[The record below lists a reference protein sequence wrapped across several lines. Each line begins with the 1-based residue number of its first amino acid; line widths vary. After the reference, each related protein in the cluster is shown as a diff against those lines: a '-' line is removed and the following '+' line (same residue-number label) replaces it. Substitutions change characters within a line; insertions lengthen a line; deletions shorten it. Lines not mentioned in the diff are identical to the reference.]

1 MRCESEFCLFLTAS
15 KGLSFGFL
23 MSIRSSTGRSQHRNA
38 RVAAQQAVS
47 EALKGLDA
55 PALLVLLY
63 AGIGYDQASLVQ
75 SAKECCGAVPLVGC
89 SGEGGIGA
97 GWSEES
103 AFWVSAMALGGQ
115 GVEVRT
121 GLVPGLEADSDAVG
135 RRLRQEAVRTGDRAL
150 FLFPDGVTV
159 NVTRLYQGLGDTSVP
174 ILGGMAADDWFA
186 ERRSW
191 QYHDGTATND
201 AVAWFSLRGDVH
213 VAWVSHHGCRRLH
226 GESVVTASRENRLIG
241 IDGIPVMEFLKDCA
255 LSRGHGM
262 FEGTALN
269 IALFY
274 QLPGS
279 SDSQVTHVVLPSAG
293 DALDEVRVQPEL
305 PVGTRIWLARRDPD
319 TISEDIEALA
329 EGLTRGL
336 EGREPRAVLHFDCAG
351 RGRVMFSQEQLVR
364 NLNRLH
370 QAIPAVPA
378 WTGFYSYGELAP
390 MRQGNGYHNYSA
402 VLASLSDP

>member
-1 MRCESEFCLFLTAS
+1 
-15 KGLSFGFL
+15 

-47 EALKGLDA
+47 EALKGLEV
-55 PALLVLLY
+55 PPLLVILY

-75 SAKECCGAVPLVGC
+75 AAHQACAGVPLVGC

-103 AFWVSAMALGGQ
+103 PFWVMAMALGGH

-121 GLVPGLEADSDAVG
+121 GLVPGLASDSEAVG
-135 RRLRQEAVRTGDRAL
+135 LRLRREAVRAGDKAL
-150 FLFPDGVTV
+150 FLFPDGLTA
-159 NVTRLYQGLGDTSVP
+159 NVTRLYAGLGELSVP

-191 QYHDGTATND
+191 QYCDGVAVND
-201 AVAWFSLRGDVH
+201 ATAWFSLRGDVH

-226 GESVVTASRENRLIG
+226 GESVVTASRENLLVG
-241 IDGIPVMEFLKDCA
+241 IDGVPVMEFLKDCA

-279 SDSQVTHVVLPSAG
+279 SESQVTHVVLPSAG
-293 DALDEVRVQPEL
+293 DALDAVRVQPEL

-336 EGREPRAVLHFDCAG
+336 EGREPRALLHFDCAG

-378 WTGFYSYGELAP
+378 WAGFYSYGELAP
-390 MRQGNGYHNYSA
+390 MRHGNGYNNYSA